1 MSCRRNIAV
10 TQHSQHMTNEIDRV
24 PSITNNVNE
33 MYSKISGLNGA
44 NINKSIDPNGAQVT
58 CKMGS
63 N

>member
-44 NINKSIDPNGAQVT
+44 NINKSIDPNGA
-58 CKMGS
+58 
-63 N
+63 